1 MSTLYHGTS
10 KTIAKAIIDEGCLRP
25 AGTMPTANPA
35 HVYFIKTFHHALM
48 FGYSRVMGRWID
60 GKFKGLSSF
69 VNGRTY
75 DDVAVF
81 VIDEGSLDKRLFRPD
96 DFFKGET
103 AYESTVPGDA
113 MTHMVCMPVT
123 KKLITF
129 LTSMHNE
136 GLAKYVGV
144 DLIEHLGAKTFDP
157 RRDVSKI
164 AAKTRQKASNNPIES
179 SPFVRLY

>member
-10 KTIAKAIIDEGCLRP
+10 KTIAEAIIDEGCLRP
-25 AGTMPTANPA
+25 GGTMPTANQG
-35 HVYFIKTFHHALM
+35 HVYLINTFHHALM

-103 AYESTVPGDA
+103 AYESIVTIDA
-113 MTHMVCMPVT
+113 LTQMVSIPVT
-123 KKLITF
+123 QKLVGF
-129 LTSMHNE
+129 LTRMHNE
-136 GLAKYVGV
+136 GLGKYVGI
-144 DLIEHLGAKTFDP
+144 DLVEHLGAKTFDLVDDSSSD
-157 RRDVSKI
+157 RRLESQEQWGVSK
-164 AAKTRQKASNNPIES
+164 
-179 SPFVRLY
+179 